1 MGTWFD
7 RRYTAEHWDHERDL
21 RKHEPRPSDKLPPL
35 PLYAQSPQVSGA
47 LEVAILA
54 QAVPLRNAAELIEQ
68 YAQTSIAA
76 AGLDET
82 IAKLDRTI
90 AGDPQNIAI
99 AKLIG
104 YCRGICGSGVLGEK
118 SETELRQRVAEAMA
132 AFKMEEPA

>member
-1 MGTWFD
+1 MPIN
-7 RRYTAEHWDHERDL
+7 YTAEYWDHVRDL
-21 RKHEPRPSDKLPPL
+21 RKHEPRPTDKLPPL
-35 PLYAQSPQVSGA
+35 PLSVQAPPVSGA

-54 QAVPLRNAAELIEQ
+54 QAVPLRSAAELIEQ
-68 YAQTSIAA
+68 YAQTAIAA

-104 YCRGICGSGVLGEK
+104 YCRGICGSGVLGEQ
-118 SETELRQRVAEAMA
+118 SETALRQHVAEAMA
-132 AFKMEEPA
+132 AFKMGEPA